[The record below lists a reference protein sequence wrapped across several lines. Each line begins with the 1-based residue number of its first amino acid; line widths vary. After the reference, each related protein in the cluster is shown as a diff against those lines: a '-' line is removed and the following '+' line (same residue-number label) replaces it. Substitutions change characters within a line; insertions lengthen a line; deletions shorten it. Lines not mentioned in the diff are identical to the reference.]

1 MMDKKEE
8 LKNNIMLKMRYHLDS
23 QEMDLL
29 GVVLTDELTKVEVE
43 VPETEL
49 ATVDNTNEYIMDL
62 FMLKKAPKLSDKTVR
77 QYTDAVRRLT
87 DYCQKPL
94 TRITSMDVEGWLNS
108 ITGCNSNTSLNN
120 QRRHLSAFFTWL
132 RKSKIVSENPVE
144 SIEPYPEQEKPV
156 DHMEAQEYE
165 ELKSGCTCKRDRAM
179 MELLRSTAI
188 RVGEA
193 EQLNVNNIDWRTG
206 SVLVYGQKTRTYR
219 TVYLDDIA
227 LKYLGEYIQERRC
240 SINSREP
247 LFVSERAVK
256 GEYKRLSRSGIRSA
270 VRTIAQRAEVERRV
284 YPHLFR
290 KTTATNICKRG
301 GTVWDAGH
309 YLGHKDRST
318 AGQHYVAEDQECM
331 RSIFRL
337 RVATV

>member
-1 MMDKKEE
+1 
-8 LKNNIMLKMRYHLDS
+8 
-23 QEMDLL
+23 
-29 GVVLTDELTKVEVE
+29 
-43 VPETEL
+43 
-49 ATVDNTNEYIMDL
+49 
-62 FMLKKAPKLSDKTVR
+62 
-77 QYTDAVRRLT
+77 
-87 DYCQKPL
+87 
-94 TRITSMDVEGWLNS
+94 MDVEGWLNS
-108 ITGCNSNTSLNN
+108 IKSCNSNTSLNN

-247 LFVSERAVK
+247 LFVAARCISGK
-256 GEYKRLSRSGIRSA
+256 YNRLSGAGIRSA
-270 VRTIAQRAEVERRV
+270 LKSIASRAEVERRV

-301 GTVWDAGH
+301 GTIWDAGH

-337 RVATV
+337 RVATM